1 MMRKKIAAADKSDQ
15 CLQCGICTEYCPVAR
30 ATERFSGPKLAGPD
44 AQRFRRAQDPAEDL
58 WVGLCIGCGTCD
70 LVCPSG
76 VNISE
81 LNLMAKA
88 KAAGEKGF
96 NLRNWLLGHTYI
108 FGRLATSL
116 SPLTNWVFRSP
127 IFRRVFDRLLAID
140 KRRSLPAYEG
150 QTFRQWFE
158 GHRSGGKRKVAY
170 FYGCYTNTNEVDVGA
185 AVVQVLEKNGFEVI
199 VPPQDCCGAPLL
211 GQGDLEGARA
221 SGVRNLQTL
230 LPVVEAG
237 YDILFS
243 STACG
248 HMIRCEYP
256 GLFKIA
262 GADRV
267 AARIFDVCE
276 YLMMLHDQG
285 ELNLDFQPRK
295 ERLPYHVPCHLR
307 SMGIGFPALDLLRLI
322 PGLEVIDI
330 DGGCCGLG
338 GAYGFKKELYD
349 LSAAIGE
356 NVARVLKDFSAP
368 MVVSDCEG
376 CRMEI
381 RTLTG
386 LQAVH
391 PLQILRDAYNGC
403 PERKS
408 AGDGTPDDLRK

>member
-1 MMRKKIAAADKSDQ
+1 
-15 CLQCGICTEYCPVAR
+15 
-30 ATERFSGPKLAGPD
+30 
-44 AQRFRRAQDPAEDL
+44 
-58 WVGLCIGCGTCD
+58 VGLCIGCGTCD

-76 VNISE
+76 VNVSE

-88 KAAGEKGF
+88 KAADEKGF
-96 NLRNWLLGHTYI
+96 NLRNWFLGHPHL
-108 FGRLATSL
+108 FGRWAAAL
-116 SPLTNWVFRSP
+116 SPLANWVLGSP
-127 IFRRVFDRLLAID
+127 ALRGIFDRLLAID
-140 KRRSLPAYEG
+140 QRRSLPAYEG

-158 GHRSGGKRKVAY
+158 GHRSGGKKKVAY
-170 FYGCYTNTNEVDVGA
+170 FYGCYTNTNEVDVGV

-199 VPPQDCCGAPLL
+199 IPQQECCGMPLL

-221 SGVRNLQTL
+221 AGVRNLRAL

-243 STACG
+243 STTCG
-248 HMIRCEYP
+248 HMIRCEYS
-256 GLFKIA
+256 GLFRIA

-267 AARIFDVCE
+267 AARLFDVCE
-276 YLMMLHDQG
+276 YLMMLHDKG

-307 SMGIGFPALDLLRLI
+307 SMGIGFPALDLLQLI

-330 DGGCCGLG
+330 DAGCCGLG
-338 GAYGFKKELYD
+338 GTYGFKKELYNV
-349 LSAAIGE
+349 SAAIGE
-356 NVARVLKDFSAP
+356 NLAKVLRAFGAP
-368 MVVSDCEG
+368 MAVSDCEG

-386 LQAVH
+386 LPAVH

-403 PERKS
+403 QQKKS
-408 AGDGTPDDLRK
+408 AGDGTPDDLGK

>member
-1 MMRKKIAAADKSDQ
+1 MTGKKIAARDKSDQ
-15 CLQCGICTEYCPVAR
+15 CIQCGICTEYCPVAR

-44 AQRFRRAQDPAEDL
+44 AQRFRRARDPAEDL

-96 NLRNWLLGHTYI
+96 NLRDWLLGHPHL
-108 FGRLATSL
+108 FGRWATALSSLANRML
-116 SPLTNWVFRSP
+116 GSPAVRG
-127 IFRRVFDRLLAID
+127 IFDSLLAID
-140 KRRSLPAYEG
+140 QRRSLPAYAG

-158 GHRSGGKRKVAY
+158 GHRSGGKKKVAY
-170 FYGCYTNTNEVDVGA
+170 FYGCYTNTHEVDVGV

-199 VPPQDCCGAPLL
+199 IPQQECCGMPLL

-221 SGVRNLQTL
+221 AAIRNLRTL

-237 YDILFS
+237 NDILFS
-243 STACG
+243 SATCG

-256 GLFKIA
+256 GLLEIA

-267 AARIFDVCE
+267 AARLFDVCE
-276 YLMMLHDQG
+276 YLMMLHEKG
-285 ELNLDFQPRK
+285 ELSLDFQRRE
-295 ERLPYHVPCHLR
+295 ERLPYQVPCHLR
-307 SMGIGFPALDLLRLI
+307 SMGIGFPALDLLQLI

-330 DGGCCGLG
+330 DAGCCGLG
-338 GAYGFKKELYD
+338 GTYGFKKELYD
-349 LSAAIGE
+349 VSAAIGE
-356 NVARVLKDFSAP
+356 NLAKVLKAFGASLA
-368 MVVSDCEG
+368 VSDCEG

-386 LQAVH
+386 LPAVH
-391 PLQILRDAYNGC
+391 PLQILRDAYNGGQ
-403 PERKS
+403 ERKS
-408 AGDGTPDDLRK
+408 GRDGTPEDLGK